1 MQPSSQYPQL
11 KSHSDHYLDLFLV
24 VLNSN
29 HEFKSTKKKNSQPI
43 ASCQLGF
50 LIRCNVLFGLF
61 VSSEYLNGKV
71 VN

>member
-1 MQPSSQYPQL
+1 MQPSSQYPQF
-11 KSHSDHYLDLFLV
+11 KSHSDHYLDLLLV

-29 HEFKSTKKKNSQPI
+29 HEFKSTKKNSQMI

-50 LIRCNVLFGLF
+50 LIRCDVVFGLF
-61 VSSEYLNGKV
+61 ASNENLNEKV